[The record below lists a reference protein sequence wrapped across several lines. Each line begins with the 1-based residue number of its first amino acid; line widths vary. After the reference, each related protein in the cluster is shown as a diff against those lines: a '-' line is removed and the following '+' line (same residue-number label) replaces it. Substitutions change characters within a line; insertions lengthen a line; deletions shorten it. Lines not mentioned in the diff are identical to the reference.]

1 MPPCEAPAQN
11 ESVTDPREEP
21 APFGA
26 VVLLTTLSAVA
37 VMALDHF
44 LPQQLNTKMLLFGPI
59 ALVAFEVVVH
69 EVWWR
74 RWWGAIPGAVVG
86 LVVYFEGR
94 QMVGEPV
101 AYVAAWALFAVIFCL
116 ASRVTLGSSPTTPRR

>member
-1 MPPCEAPAQN
+1 M
-11 ESVTDPREEP
+11 TDPREEP
-21 APFGA
+21 APFGT
-26 VVLLTTLSAVA
+26 VVLLTALSAVA
-37 VMALDHF
+37 VMALDYV

-74 RWWGAIPGAVVG
+74 RWWGAIPGAAAG
-86 LVVYFEGR
+86 LAVYFEGR

-101 AYVAAWALFAVIFCL
+101 AYVAAWTLFAVIFCL
-116 ASRVTLGSSPTTPRR
+116 ASRVTLGSSPATPR